1 MQRQTETNPG
11 TSKFRE
17 PQTDE
22 QTQPVL
28 NENIRMLSAVSGSEI
43 VDANTQGEVLSSSYQ
58 LS

>member
-1 MQRQTETNPG
+1 MQRRTETNPG
-11 TSKFRE
+11 QSKFAE

-43 VDANTQGEVLSSSYQ
+43 LDANTQGEVLSSSYQ

>member
-1 MQRQTETNPG
+1 MQRRTETNPG
-11 TSKFRE
+11 HSKFTE

-43 VDANTQGEVLSSSYQ
+43 LDANTQGEVLSSSYQ